1 MSDDRTVAV
10 TPLACAVVLTAQM
23 ATTIYLPSLPK
34 IATDL
39 GIEDS
44 VVKWSVTLFVIS
56 AALPVVVWGRLAD
69 RLGRRTALL
78 SSLVLFVI
86 ACVALALVQSAAVL
100 LIGRIV
106 QGIGA
111 GGAAI
116 IVRMMVKDKFTGSEL
131 ASRLSLLSMAFV
143 VALGGGQLIGGALA
157 SFTSWRTGFG
167 VFGVLGDSTRCGGT
181 EDREHHSPRQQ
192 RTRCSVECHSPD
204 TPVLQT
210 SHCGGPGFRRDS
222 PGAAIEYLFLFSDRF
237 DLQPWAFGAFGILY
251 GTAYFS
257 GAFYVNRRATN
268 RRFKEEVDASRCAV
282 HAACR
287 PRPHA
292 LLVSPT
298 RFHAVARGFP
308 ARIHRTDI
316 WAITSLPELGSIS
329 SDAFC

>member
-86 ACVALALVQSAAVL
+86 ACIALALVQSAAVL

-167 VFGVLGDSTRCGGT
+167 VLGVLGAALAAVALRTENTTVRDNNERVVRWNAIVLTPQFYKPAIAGGLGFGAIVLVQQS
-181 EDREHHSPRQQ
+181 SP
-192 RTRCSVECHSPD
+192 
-204 TPVLQT
+204 
-210 SHCGGPGFRRDS
+210 
-222 PGAAIEYLFLFSDRF
+222 FLFSDRF
-237 DLQPWAFGAFGILY
+237 DLQTVGIRSLR
-251 GTAYFS
+251 
-257 GAFYVNRRATN
+257 NPLRNRLLQRRALRQSKGHN
-268 RRFKEEVDASRCAV
+268 RRFREVDASRCAV

-298 RFHAVARGFP
+298 RFHAVARGLP

-316 WAITSLPELGSIS
+316 WAIASLPELGSIS

>member
-1 MSDDRTVAV
+1 MQRSSASPTSYEVSRNERRPHCRSD
-10 TPLACAVVLTAQM
+10 TAGLCRRVDS
-23 ATTIYLPSLPK
+23 TNGHDHLPPSLPK

-86 ACVALALVQSAAVL
+86 ACIALALVQSAAVL

-167 VFGVLGDSTRCGGT
+167 VLEYS
-181 EDREHHSPRQQ
+181 EQHSLRW
-192 RTRCSVECHSPD
+192 H
-204 TPVLQT
+204 
-210 SHCGGPGFRRDS
+210 
-222 PGAAIEYLFLFSDRF
+222 
-237 DLQPWAFGAFGILY
+237 
-251 GTAYFS
+251 
-257 GAFYVNRRATN
+257 
-268 RRFKEEVDASRCAV
+268 
-282 HAACR
+282 
-287 PRPHA
+287 
-292 LLVSPT
+292 
-298 RFHAVARGFP
+298 
-308 ARIHRTDI
+308 
-316 WAITSLPELGSIS
+316 
-329 SDAFC
+329 